1 MAFQVDITD
10 PALLD
15 AEEAVEFIRQVQRQP
30 HAAEEWFRGLVQAIY
45 SLEHNPERCPI
56 VPEQIEFPLEIRH
69 LIYLSHRIIFSV
81 DREMRRVSV
90 YRVYHGARSGLDESE
105 IRPS

>member
-1 MAFQVDITD
+1 MVFQVDIAD

-15 AEEAVEFIRQVQRQP
+15 AQEAFEFIRDVPSKP
-30 HAAEEWFRGLVQAIY
+30 HAGEQWFRGLVEAIY

-56 VPEQIEFPLEIRH
+56 VPEQL
-69 LIYLSHRIIFSV
+69 
-81 DREMRRVSV
+81 
-90 YRVYHGARSGLDESE
+90 GARSGLDESG